1 MRLDHSLKSAPSP
14 SRDPDPSP
22 GPPVAAAVGHT
33 CRGAGRRPRGAGPS
47 LAACSRVGPGPGQ
60 LHSSPESSPHFLLC
74 LEFWLFLNKQKP
86 GRGAPGTLQG
96 SLVQGSPAGLLLRGP
111 FRSVWKGTKTLGRG
125 GPGTAELQ
133 RSRPSRPAS
142 HPWLRPR
149 QEPRARSPHIPE
161 GGASC
166 THSVQHGSHV
176 WLRSA
181 RPVASATAELS
192 FNFVLNDYV

>member
-1 MRLDHSLKSAPSP
+1 MRLHHSLKSAPSP

-96 SLVQGSPAGLLLRGP
+96 SLVQGSRAGLLLRGP

-142 HPWLRPR
+142 HPWLRSPG
-149 QEPRARSPHIPE
+149 RSPEP
-161 GGASC
+161 GAPTFLKWGPAAPTVSSTAATC
-166 THSVQHGSHV
+166 GCGVPALWPV
-176 WLRSA
+176 PLR
-181 RPVASATAELS
+181 
-192 FNFVLNDYV
+192 N